1 MTSRG
6 SSMKSG
12 SGMASSS
19 TSTAPGK
26 LRILLEMIKWEHT
39 VFALP
44 FAYAGMLAAPVPFSF
59 SNLLWITV
67 AMVGARP
74 AAMTLN
80 RIIDAGIDARNPRTA
95 DRAIPKGL
103 VRLREAWLFT
113 GVAVA
118 LLVLATFFLAPITR
132 VLWPLVVLGFV
143 VYPYTKR
150 FTWLCHLALGI
161 ANGLAPGAAW
171 VAVTGEISWTPAL
184 IWSGAAL
191 WVAGFDVIYAL
202 LDRDFDLKNRV
213 NSLPARFGV
222 GPALVVSRVWHALS
236 VAFLVAFGVA
246 AGLGLVYYLG
256 VVVVAWLLF
265 YEHSL
270 VRKDDLSKLDMAFF
284 TMNGVIS
291 LIFFAFVL
299 LDRVIG

>member
-1 MTSRG
+1 
-6 SSMKSG
+6 
-12 SGMASSS
+12 MASRSASS
-19 TSTAPGK
+19 VPGTAPGK
-26 LRILLEMIKWEHT
+26 LRVLLDMIKWEHT

-44 FAYAGMLAAPVPFSF
+44 FAYAGMLAAPVPFSV

-67 AMVGARP
+67 AMIGART

-80 RIIDAGIDARNPRTA
+80 RIIDAAIDARNPRTA

-103 VRLREAWLFT
+103 IGAREAWFFT
-113 GVAVA
+113 GVAIA
-118 LLVLATFFLAPITR
+118 LLVLSTFFLAPITR

-143 VYPYTKR
+143 IYPYTKR

-171 VAVTGEISWTPAL
+171 VAVTGEISWPPAL
-184 IWSGAAL
+184 IWAAAAL
-191 WVAGFDVIYAL
+191 WVGGFDIIYSL
-202 LDRDFDLKNRV
+202 LDRDFDLENSV
-213 NSLPARFGV
+213 NSLPVRFGI

-246 AGLGLVYYLG
+246 AGLGVVYYLG

-265 YEHSL
+265 YEQSL
-270 VRKDDLSKLDMAFF
+270 VRKDDLSKLNMAFF

-291 LIFFAFVL
+291 TIFFVFVL
-299 LDRVIG
+299 LDRVIS

>member
-1 MTSRG
+1 
-6 SSMKSG
+6 
-12 SGMASSS
+12 MASPS
-19 TSTAPGK
+19 TSTSSRPGMNPNK
-26 LRILLEMIKWEHT
+26 LRVLLEMIKWEHT

-59 SNLLWITV
+59 SNLFWITV
-67 AMVGARP
+67 AMIGART
-74 AAMTLN
+74 AGMILN
-80 RIIDAGIDARNPRTA
+80 RIIDATIDARNPRTA

-103 VRLREAWLFT
+103 VGVKEAWVFT
-113 GVAVA
+113 AAAIA

-150 FTWLCHLALGI
+150 FTWLCHLALGV

-171 VAVTGEISWTPAL
+171 VAVTGEVSWTPVF
-184 IWSGAAL
+184 IWAGAAL

-202 LDRDFDLKNRV
+202 LDRDFDLENRV
-213 NSLPARFGV
+213 NSLPARFGI

-236 VAFLVAFGVA
+236 VALLVAFGVA
-246 AGLGLVYYLG
+246 AGLGVIYYLG
-256 VVVVAWLLF
+256 IVVVAWLLF
-265 YEHSL
+265 YEQSL
-270 VRKDDLSKLDMAFF
+270 VRADDLSKLNVAFF

-291 LIFFAFVL
+291 AIFFLFVL

>member
-1 MTSRG
+1 
-6 SSMKSG
+6 
-12 SGMASSS
+12 MASPSASS
-19 TSTAPGK
+19 TPRSAAPGK
-26 LRILLEMIKWEHT
+26 LRVLLEMIKWEHT

-44 FAYAGMLAAPVPFSF
+44 FAYAGMLAAPVPFSVW
-59 SNLLWITV
+59 NLFWITV
-67 AMVGARP
+67 AMVGART

-80 RIIDAGIDARNPRTA
+80 RIIDAKMDAKNPRTA
-95 DRAIPKGL
+95 DRAIPRGL
-103 VRLREAWLFT
+103 ISLREAWIFT
-113 GVAVA
+113 GAAVG
-118 LLVLATFFLAPITR
+118 LLVLSAFFLAPITR

-143 VYPYTKR
+143 LYPYTKR

-171 VAVTGEISWTPAL
+171 VAVTNEVSWTPAL
-184 IWSGAAL
+184 IWAGAAF
-191 WVAGFDVIYAL
+191 WVAGFDVLYAL
-202 LDRDFDLKNRV
+202 LDRDFDLENRV

-236 VAFLVAFGVA
+236 VAFLVAFGFA
-246 AGLGLVYYLG
+246 AGLGVIYYLG
-256 VVVVAWLLF
+256 VAVVAWLLF

-299 LDRVIG
+299 LDRVLG

>member
-1 MTSRG
+1 
-6 SSMKSG
+6 
-12 SGMASSS
+12 MASPS
-19 TSTAPGK
+19 TSTGSRPSVNPGK
-26 LRILLEMIKWEHT
+26 LRVLLEMIKWEHT

-59 SNLLWITV
+59 SNLFWITV
-67 AMVGARP
+67 AMIGART
-74 AAMTLN
+74 AGMTLN
-80 RIIDAGIDARNPRTA
+80 RIVDAGIDARNPRTE

-103 VRLREAWLFT
+103 VGVKEAWVFT
-113 GVAVA
+113 VAAIA

-132 VLWPLVVLGFV
+132 ILWPLVVLGFV
-143 VYPYTKR
+143 IYPYTKR
-150 FTWLCHLALGI
+150 FTWLCHIALGA

-171 VAVTGEISWTPAL
+171 VAVTGEISWTPVF
-184 IWSGAAL
+184 IWAGAAL

-202 LDRDFDLKNRV
+202 LDRDFDLENRV
-213 NSLPARFGV
+213 NSLPARFGI

-246 AGLGLVYYLG
+246 AGLGVVYYLG

-265 YEHSL
+265 YEQSL
-270 VRKDDLSKLDMAFF
+270 VKEDDLSKLNMAFF

-291 LIFFAFVL
+291 AIFFLFVL

>member
-1 MTSRG
+1 
-6 SSMKSG
+6 
-12 SGMASSS
+12 MASPS
-19 TSTAPGK
+19 TSVAPDK
-26 LRILLEMIKWEHT
+26 LRVLLEMVKWEHT

-44 FAYAGMLAAPVPFSF
+44 FAYAGMLAAPVPFNL
-59 SNLLWITV
+59 SNFFWITV
-67 AMVGARP
+67 AMIGART

-103 VRLREAWLFT
+103 IGLREAWVFT
-113 GVAVA
+113 GVAIT
-118 LLVLATFFLAPITR
+118 LLILATFFLASITR

-184 IWSGAAL
+184 IWAGAAL

-202 LDRDFDLKNRV
+202 LDRDFDLENRI

-222 GPALVVSRVWHALS
+222 GPALVVSRAWHALS
-236 VAFLVAFGVA
+236 VAFLVAFGA
-246 AGLGLVYYLG
+246 AASLGAVYYLG

-265 YEHSL
+265 YEQSL
-270 VRKDDLSKLDMAFF
+270 VRKDDLSKLNMAFF

-291 LIFFAFVL
+291 FIFFAFVL

>member
-1 MTSRG
+1 
-6 SSMKSG
+6 
-12 SGMASSS
+12 MASHS
-19 TSTAPGK
+19 TSTGVRLGK
-26 LRILLEMIKWEHT
+26 LRVLLEMIKWEHT

-44 FAYAGMLAAPVPFSF
+44 FAYAGMLAAPVPFSIW
-59 SNLLWITV
+59 NLLWITV
-67 AMVGARP
+67 AMAGART

-80 RIIDAGIDARNPRTA
+80 RIIDAKIDAKNPRTA

-103 VRLREAWLFT
+103 VGLKEAWVFT
-113 GVAVA
+113 LAAIA

-143 VYPYTKR
+143 IYPYTKHL
-150 FTWLCHLALGI
+150 TWLCHLALGI

-171 VAVTGEISWTPAL
+171 VAVTGEIGWTPAL
-184 IWSGAAL
+184 VWAGAAL

-202 LDRDFDLKNRV
+202 LDRDFDLENRV

-222 GPALVVSRVWHALS
+222 GPALVVSRVWHASS

-246 AGLGLVYYLG
+246 AGLGVVYYLG
-256 VVVVAWLLF
+256 VVVVGGLLF
-265 YEHSL
+265 YEQSL
-270 VRKDDLSKLDMAFF
+270 VRKDDLSKLDVAFF

-291 LIFFAFVL
+291 LIFFFFVL
-299 LDRVIG
+299 LDRIVG

>member
-1 MTSRG
+1 MV
-6 SSMKSG
+6 
-12 SGMASSS
+12 
-19 TSTAPGK
+19 
-26 LRILLEMIKWEHT
+26 KWEHT

-59 SNLLWITV
+59 SNLFWVTV
-67 AMVGARP
+67 AMVGART

-80 RIIDAGIDARNPRTA
+80 RIIDARMDARNPRTA

-103 VRLREAWLFT
+103 VGLREAWIFT
-113 GVAVA
+113 LVSIG

-132 VLWPLVVLGFV
+132 YLWPLVVLGFV
-143 VYPYTKR
+143 LYPYTKR
-150 FTWLCHLALGI
+150 FTWLCHLALGV

-171 VAVTGEISWTPAL
+171 VAVTGELGWTPAL
-184 IWSGAAL
+184 IWAGAAL
-191 WVAGFDVIYAL
+191 WVGGFDIIYAL
-202 LDRDFDLKNRV
+202 LDRDFDLENQV

-236 VAFLVAFGVA
+236 VAFLVAFGIA
-246 AGLGLVYYLG
+246 AGLGVIYYLG

-265 YEHSL
+265 YEQSL
-270 VRKDDLSKLDMAFF
+270 VKKGDLSKLNMAFF

-291 LIFFAFVL
+291 LIFFVFVL

>member
-1 MTSRG
+1 
-6 SSMKSG
+6 
-12 SGMASSS
+12 MASPS
-19 TSTAPGK
+19 TSSAPHTALRK
-26 LRILLEMIKWEHT
+26 LRVLLEMIKWEHT

-44 FAYAGMLAAPVPFSF
+44 FAYAGMLAAPVPFSLW
-59 SNLLWITV
+59 NLVWITV
-67 AMVGARP
+67 AMIGART

-80 RIIDAGIDARNPRTA
+80 RIIDAKMDAKNPRTA
-95 DRAIPKGL
+95 NRAIPRGL
-103 VRLREAWLFT
+103 IGLREAWIFT
-113 GVAVA
+113 GVAIT
-118 LLVLATFFLAPITR
+118 LLVVATLFLAPITR

-143 VYPYTKR
+143 IYPYTKR
-150 FTWLCHLALGI
+150 FTWFCHLALGM

-184 IWSGAAL
+184 IWAGAAL

-213 NSLPARFGV
+213 NSLPACFGV

>member
-1 MTSRG
+1 
-6 SSMKSG
+6 MK
-12 SGMASSS
+12 
-19 TSTAPGK
+19 PGK
-26 LRILLEMIKWEHT
+26 LGVLLEMVKWEHT

-59 SNLLWITV
+59 SNLFWITV
-67 AMVGARP
+67 AMVGARTVG
-74 AAMTLN
+74 MTLN

-103 VRLREAWLFT
+103 IGLREAWIFT

-118 LLVLATFFLAPITR
+118 LLGLATFFLAPITR
-132 VLWPLVVLGFV
+132 FLWPLVVLGFV
-143 VYPYTKR
+143 LYPYTKR
-150 FTWLCHLALGI
+150 VTWLCHLALGI

-184 IWSGAAL
+184 IWAGAAL

-202 LDRDFDLKNRV
+202 LDRDFDRENSI
-213 NSLPARFGV
+213 NSLPAQFGI

-236 VAFLVAFGVA
+236 VVFLIAFGVA
-246 AGLGLVYYLG
+246 ASLGVVYYLG

-265 YEHSL
+265 YEQSL
-270 VRKDDLSKLDMAFF
+270 VRKDDLSKLNVAFF

-291 LIFFAFVL
+291 LIFFLFVL
-299 LDRVIG
+299 LDRLI

>member
-1 MTSRG
+1 LS
-6 SSMKSG
+6 
-12 SGMASSS
+12 
-19 TSTAPGK
+19 K
-26 LRILLEMIKWEHT
+26 LRVLLEMIKWEHT

-44 FAYAGMLAAPVPFSF
+44 FAYAGMLAAPVPFSLW
-59 SNLLWITV
+59 NLVWITV
-67 AMVGARP
+67 AMIGART

-80 RIIDAGIDARNPRTA
+80 RIIDAKMDAKNPRTA
-95 DRAIPKGL
+95 NRAIPRGFIG
-103 VRLREAWLFT
+103 LREAWIFT
-113 GVAVA
+113 GVAIA
-118 LLVLATFFLAPITR
+118 LLVVATLFLAPITR

-143 VYPYTKR
+143 IYPYTKR
-150 FTWLCHLALGI
+150 FTWFCHLALGM

-184 IWSGAAL
+184 IWAGAAL

-299 LDRVIG
+299 LNRVIG

>member
-1 MTSRG
+1 
-6 SSMKSG
+6 
-12 SGMASSS
+12 MASPS
-19 TSTAPGK
+19 TSSAPDTAWSK
-26 LRILLEMIKWEHT
+26 LCALLEMIKWEHT

-44 FAYAGMLAAPVPFSF
+44 FAYAGMLAAPVPFSLW
-59 SNLLWITV
+59 NLVWITV
-67 AMVGARP
+67 AMIGART

-80 RIIDAGIDARNPRTA
+80 RIIDAKMDAKNPRTEN
-95 DRAIPKGL
+95 RAIPRGL
-103 VRLREAWLFT
+103 IGLREAWIFT
-113 GVAVA
+113 GVAVF
-118 LLVLATFFLAPITR
+118 LLVVATLFLAPITR

-143 VYPYTKR
+143 IYPYTKR

-236 VAFLVAFGVA
+236 VAFLLAFGLA

>member
-1 MTSRG
+1 
-6 SSMKSG
+6 
-12 SGMASSS
+12 MASPS
-19 TSTAPGK
+19 TSTGSRPSMNPGK
-26 LRILLEMIKWEHT
+26 LRVLLEMIKWEHT

-44 FAYAGMLAAPVPFSF
+44 FAYAGMLAAPVPFSL

-67 AMVGARP
+67 AMIGART
-74 AAMTLN
+74 AGMTLN

-103 VRLREAWLFT
+103 IGVKEAWVFT
-113 GVAVA
+113 VAAIA

-132 VLWPLVVLGFV
+132 ILWPLVVLGFV

-150 FTWLCHLALGI
+150 FTWLCHLALGA

-171 VAVTGEISWTPAL
+171 VAVTGEISWTPVF
-184 IWSGAAL
+184 IWAGAAL

-202 LDRDFDLKNRV
+202 LDCDFDLENRV
-213 NSLPARFGV
+213 NSLPARFGIGV
-222 GPALVVSRVWHALS
+222 ALVVSRVWHALS

-246 AGLGLVYYLG
+246 AGLGVVYYLG

-265 YEHSL
+265 YEQSL
-270 VRKDDLSKLDMAFF
+270 VREDDLSKLNMAFF

-291 LIFFAFVL
+291 AIFFLFVL

>member
-1 MTSRG
+1 
-6 SSMKSG
+6 
-12 SGMASSS
+12 MASPS
-19 TSTAPGK
+19 TSTGSRPGVNPGK
-26 LRILLEMIKWEHT
+26 LRVLLEMIKWEHT

-44 FAYAGMLAAPVPFSF
+44 FAYAGMLAAPVPFSI
-59 SNLLWITV
+59 SNLVWITV
-67 AMVGARP
+67 AMIGART
-74 AAMTLN
+74 AGMTLN

-103 VRLREAWLFT
+103 IRVKEAWVFT
-113 GVAVA
+113 VAAIA

-150 FTWLCHLALGI
+150 FTWLCHLALGA

-171 VAVTGEISWTPAL
+171 VAVTGEISWTPVF
-184 IWSGAAL
+184 IWAGAAL

-202 LDRDFDLKNRV
+202 LDRDFDLENRV
-213 NSLPARFGV
+213 NSLPARFGI

-246 AGLGLVYYLG
+246 AGLGVVYYLG

-265 YEHSL
+265 YEQSL
-270 VRKDDLSKLDMAFF
+270 VREDDLSKLNMAFF

-291 LIFFAFVL
+291 AIFFVFVL

>member
-1 MTSRG
+1 
-6 SSMKSG
+6 
-12 SGMASSS
+12 MASPSASS
-19 TSTAPGK
+19 APHTALSK
-26 LRILLEMIKWEHT
+26 LRVLLEMIKWEHT

-44 FAYAGMLAAPVPFSF
+44 FAYAGMLAAPVPFSLW
-59 SNLLWITV
+59 NLVGITV
-67 AMVGARP
+67 AMIGART

-80 RIIDAGIDARNPRTA
+80 RIIDAKMDAKNPRTA
-95 DRAIPKGL
+95 NRAIPRGL
-103 VRLREAWLFT
+103 IGLREAWIFT
-113 GVAVA
+113 GVAIA
-118 LLVLATFFLAPITR
+118 LLVVATLFLAPITR

-143 VYPYTKR
+143 IYPYTKR
-150 FTWLCHLALGI
+150 FTWFCHLVLGM

-184 IWSGAAL
+184 IWAGAAL

-299 LDRVIG
+299 LNRVIG

>member
-1 MTSRG
+1 MR
-6 SSMKSG
+6 SG
-12 SGMASSS
+12 SGMASPS
-19 TSTAPGK
+19 TSSAPRTASGK
-26 LRILLEMIKWEHT
+26 LRVLLEMIKWEHT

-44 FAYAGMLAAPVPFSF
+44 FAYAGMLAAPVPFSIW
-59 SNLLWITV
+59 NLVWITV
-67 AMVGARP
+67 AMIGART

-80 RIIDAGIDARNPRTA
+80 RIIDAKMDAKNPRTA
-95 DRAIPKGL
+95 DRAIPRGL
-103 VRLREAWLFT
+103 IGLREAWIFT
-113 GVAVA
+113 GAA
-118 LLVLATFFLAPITR
+118 ITR

-171 VAVTGEISWTPAL
+171 VAVTGEVSWTPAL
-184 IWSGAAL
+184 IWAGAAF

-202 LDRDFDLKNRV
+202 LDRDFDLENRV

-236 VAFLVAFGVA
+236 VAFLIAFGVA